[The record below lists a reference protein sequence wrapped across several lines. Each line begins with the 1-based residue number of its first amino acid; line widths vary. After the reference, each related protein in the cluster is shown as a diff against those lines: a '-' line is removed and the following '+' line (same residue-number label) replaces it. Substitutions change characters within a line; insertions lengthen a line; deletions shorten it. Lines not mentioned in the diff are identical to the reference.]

1 VVALTVRSA
10 IYFFVFIFIL
20 VGVFGITAWVAVDQV
35 DTPLSYAVIAFL
47 WGITL
52 AILYLAFDKA
62 GWDWWGS

>member
-1 VVALTVRSA
+1 MTVRSA

-20 VGVFGITAWVAVDQV
+20 IGVFGITAWVTVDQV

-47 WGITL
+47 WGVTL
-52 AILYLAFDKA
+52 AVLYVAFDKA

>member
-1 VVALTVRSA
+1 MRSA

-35 DTPLSYAVIAFL
+35 PGPLSYAVIAFL

-52 AILYLAFDKA
+52 AVLYVAFDKA